1 MSFSSN
7 ARSRA
12 LVCCTTRRTARLG
25 TLAGVLALLLLLS
38 FRPSVA
44 QAGPI
49 LSLTL
54 NPGLLTA
61 EAGDTLIFRGTI
73 TNTTGVSLASTD
85 LFLNFSGFDAA
96 SLTDIRQLLGT
107 TSFVLPN
114 NRSEEHTTELQSPDH
129 LVSRLL
135 LGK

>member
-25 TLAGVLALLLLLS
+25 TLARVLALLLLLS

-61 EAGDTLIFRGTI
+61 EAADTVTFRGTI
-73 TNTTGVSLASTD
+73 TNTPGASLASPHP
-85 LFLNFSGFDAA
+85 
-96 SLTDIRQLLGT
+96 
-107 TSFVLPN
+107 LPN
-114 NRSEEHTTELQSPDH
+114 LCGDH
-129 LVSRLL
+129 AGPLTADRHLL
-135 LGK
+135 E